1 MEKEQP
7 VVRIFCKAN
16 TTVSAAVHDGR
27 VTLVSADAND
37 KSQVTSND
45 HILGLVIIQILS
57 ILYGCV

>member
-37 KSQVTSND
+37 KSQVTTIS
-45 HILGLVIIQILS
+45 
-57 ILYGCV
+57 

>member
-16 TTVSAAVHDGR
+16 TTVSAAVYDGR

-37 KSQVTSND
+37 KSQVTTIS
-45 HILGLVIIQILS
+45 
-57 ILYGCV
+57 